1 MPTIGIDGESILD
14 LEYKSDDGAG
24 VVKLR
29 VELVDFA
36 GQVEYYIGHQIFL
49 SDIECLYVVM
59 AEYGKAEE
67 GMLPWLSFLKSMV
80 SSGSRVPA
88 MLVCSKA
95 PLGCGAA
102 AADGDE
108 WVKNYIPP
116 FELGADGMVLYKLD
130 DNNNGAAAAEEGD
143 NRVGPTAMKEM
154 VLRRLKEISQSS
166 RVPAMYCRAM
176 DGVLEWVKE
185 RAVSGS
191 GGKIVG
197 RRELENRIKKQDN
210 RLANDPGLLL
220 RAMRYM
226 KGGGMISYSNEQ
238 SECVVLEPLSWL
250 PRLLALFVESEEALH
265 IGGPMSVDECG
276 WVELSLISYEV
287 LMSRLSLSSKAEADE
302 VLELMMS
309 YGMAHREQ
317 SNMNRLFV
325 PLTLK
330 ATMEWRLKSEELDG
344 HRVLCR
350 EWRCVGGTAFPP
362 GFFCQLQLGVLRGLK
377 RPQYPKH
384 SNVLYVG
391 DDEKNS
397 VQVVMELE
405 KKKQRMMMVVWGPSP
420 IGLFVD
426 MFNLI
431 EHHIESYN
439 GLRGSS
445 VERWSMCPVG
455 LYDGCE
461 AKVNPCCM
469 KLSRRQGGYSEW
481 NDLLPR
487 LSSVRLAPLFVAN
500 PPASSSSFMSNG
512 AKSNPVSE
520 WSVSNGLE
528 YYHDELIGSRALLY
542 EGCEWIDDWSVGD
555 EW

>member
-14 LEYKSDDGAG
+14 MEYKSDDGKG

-49 SDIECLYVVM
+49 SDIQCLYVVM

-80 SSGSRVPA
+80 SSGSRLPV
-88 MLVCSKA
+88 MMVCSKA
-95 PLGCGAA
+95 PLGGVVEAVP
-102 AADGDE
+102 
-108 WVKNYIPP
+108 WVQNYSPP
-116 FELGADGMVLYKLD
+116 FELGADGMVLYKLA
-130 DNNNGAAAAEEGD
+130 DNNNNSNEAAAGD
-143 NRVGPTAMKEM
+143 NRVGPSAMKAM
-154 VLRRLKEISQSS
+154 VLRRLAEISQST
-166 RVPAMYCRAM
+166 RVPGMYCRAM

-185 RAVSGS
+185 RAESGS

-197 RRELENRIKKQDN
+197 RRELEDRIKQQDN
-210 RLANDPGLLL
+210 RLAKDPGLLE

-238 SECVVLEPLSWL
+238 SEWVVLEPLSWL

-265 IGGPMSVDECG
+265 IGGPMSVDEFG
-276 WVELSLISYEV
+276 FVELSLISYEV
-287 LMSRLSLSSKAEADE
+287 LISRLFLSSKAEADE

-309 YGMAHREQ
+309 YGLAHREQ
-317 SNMNRLFV
+317 SNANRLFV

-330 ATMEWRLKSEELDG
+330 ATMEWRLKSEELAG

-350 EWRCVGGTAFPP
+350 EWRCSRGTAFPP
-362 GFFCQLQLGVLRGLK
+362 GFFCQLQLGVVRGLK
-377 RPQYPKH
+377 DPQYPKH

-391 DDEKNS
+391 DDAKNS
-397 VQVVMELE
+397 VQVVMEQQQQ
-405 KKKQRMMMVVWGPSP
+405 QRMMLVVWGPSP

-431 EHHIESYN
+431 EHHIESYS

-469 KLSRRQGGYSEW
+469 KLSRREGGYSEW
-481 NDLLPR
+481 NDLLAQ
-487 LSSVRLAPLFVAN
+487 LANVRLASLFKSN
-500 PPASSSSFMSNG
+500 PPSSSSSSS
-512 AKSNPVSE
+512 AVSE

-528 YYHDELIGSRALLY
+528 HYHDELIGSRALLY
-542 EGCEWIDDWSVGD
+542 EGCEWIVVDDDWSVD
-555 EW
+555 DDC

>member
-14 LEYKSDDGAG
+14 MEYKSDDGKG

-49 SDIECLYVVM
+49 SDIQCLYVVM

-80 SSGSRVPA
+80 SSGSRLAV
-88 MLVCSKA
+88 MMVCSKA
-95 PLGCGAA
+95 PLGGVVEAA
-102 AADGDE
+102 P
-108 WVKNYIPP
+108 WMKNYTPP
-116 FELGADGMVLYKLD
+116 FELGADGMVLFKLAD
-130 DNNNGAAAAEEGD
+130 SNNNNEAAAGD
-143 NRVGPTAMKEM
+143 NRVGPSAMKAM
-154 VLRRLKEISQSS
+154 VLRRLAEISQST
-166 RVPAMYCRAM
+166 RVPGMYCRAM
-176 DGVLEWVKE
+176 DGVMEWVKE
-185 RAVSGS
+185 RAESGS

-197 RRELENRIKKQDN
+197 RRELEDRIKKQYN
-210 RLANDPGLLL
+210 RLADDPGLMD

-238 SECVVLEPLSWL
+238 SEWVVLEPLSWL

-265 IGGPMSVDECG
+265 IGGPMSVDEFG
-276 WVELSLISYEV
+276 FVELSLISYEV
-287 LMSRLSLSSKAEADE
+287 LISRLFLSSKAEAEE

-309 YGMAHREQ
+309 YGLAHREQ
-317 SNMNRLFV
+317 SNATRLFV

-330 ATMEWRLKSEELDG
+330 ATMEWRLKSEELAG

-350 EWRCVGGTAFPP
+350 EWRCSRGTAFPP
-362 GFFCQLQLGVLRGLK
+362 GFFCQLQLGVVRGLK
-377 RPQYPKH
+377 DPQYPKH

-391 DDEKNS
+391 DDAKNS
-397 VQVVMELE
+397 VQVVMEQQQQ
-405 KKKQRMMMVVWGPSP
+405 QRMMLVVWGPSP
-420 IGLFVD
+420 LGLFVD

-431 EHHIESYN
+431 EHHIESYS

-469 KLSRRQGGYSEW
+469 KLSRREGSFSEW
-481 NDLLPR
+481 NDLLAH
-487 LSSVRLAPLFVAN
+487 LATVRLASLFKSN
-500 PPASSSSFMSNG
+500 PPPSSSSSSS
-512 AKSNPVSE
+512 AVSE

-528 YYHDELIGSRALLY
+528 HYHDELIGSRALLY
-542 EGCEWIDDWSVGD
+542 EGCEWIADDWSVDDDGY
-555 EW
+555 